1 MDPNDRQNK
10 TRNLYIIFFS
20 QIFVIQSRKIVFN
33 AGMQEG
39 DQMEIH

>member
-1 MDPNDRQNK
+1 MTDQIK
-10 TRNLYIIFFS
+10 LGTYILTFF